1 MYTQIS
7 SLSLFFKKYL
17 HTYPFYTND
26 LASVDN
32 TTIPL
37 GAIIG
42 FVYGQLGFIRD
53 MVLYVIMIVLTVRRC

>member
-7 SLSLFFKKYL
+7 SLSLFFKKSL

-37 GAIIG
+37 GAIVWICVWTIG
-42 FVYGQLGFIRD
+42 VY
-53 MVLYVIMIVLTVRRC
+53 